1 MNDSSTSSA
10 SLTQSVPS
18 EVIPASIDLTAST
31 NELVTPDLS
40 SSTPT
45 MLVPEIGADSNL
57 SEDLEEK
64 KKMMMKKK
72 KSRRLYYL

>member
-10 SLTQSVPS
+10 SLTQSMSS

-72 KSRRLYYL
+72 KSRRL

>member
-10 SLTQSVPS
+10 SLTQSVSS

-72 KSRRLYYL
+72 KSRRL